1 MCGPCPAPS
10 ARVVKLVDTRDLKS
24 LDHRDHAGSI
34 PAPGTILQFEGTA
47 ASCQEMTES
56 SDPLAV
62 QMARLEERMKTTQ
75 AEYKTDIARLAE
87 DAAKR
92 ETRLILAMAGFIAVA
107 VAILS
112 FTD

>member
-47 ASCQEMTES
+47 ESCQKMT
-56 SDPLAV
+56 
-62 QMARLEERMKTTQ
+62 
-75 AEYKTDIARLAE
+75 
-87 DAAKR
+87 
-92 ETRLILAMAGFIAVA
+92 
-107 VAILS
+107 
-112 FTD
+112 